1 MKKKIVLLLLAGGL
15 LFAGYTWVTLN
26 FVYSHGERVGYLQKL
41 SEKGWLFKT
50 WEGEIAIINVPG
62 SQPEIF
68 HFSVRHKPAVQK
80 LLAQLGQRVSLSY
93 NEHRGIP
100 SNIFGE
106 TRYFARDVTPA
117 PAAAQ

>member
-1 MKKKIVLLLLAGGL
+1 MKIFFKLLAVAVLLFGL
-15 LFAGYTWVTLN
+15 YVWATLN
-26 FVYSHGERVGYLQKL
+26 FVYSRGERVGYLQKF

-50 WEGEIAIINVPG
+50 HEGEMAIINVPG

-68 HFSVRHKPAVQK
+68 YFSVRDKATIQK
-80 LLAQLGQRVSLSY
+80 LNAHLGQRVALAY

-106 TRYFARDVTPA
+106 TRYFANDVHV
-117 PAAAQ
+117 AAH